1 MAPKTYPQQI
11 ADLKAERQQLTDEVE
26 KLRGQITH
34 IDSLN
39 EEIERL
45 QGALADSSKID
56 SQDFVGLQA
65 KLNDANQKADE
76 QAARNRRLTD
86 ENSRLAHVNGGLH
99 NGLEKLEHLRETLE
113 TKDRTIADLEEKY
126 KVLTQNA
133 LNRQRGLAEQAAE
146 ITAQLE
152 AQSGQLREL
161 RLAKQRDDRILN
173 EVRSALKNA
182 PDVISSLKYIVGI

>member
-11 ADLKAERQQLTDEVE
+11 ADLKTERQQLTDEVE
-26 KLRGQITH
+26 KLRGQIAH

-39 EEIERL
+39 QEIERL

-113 TKDRTIADLEEKY
+113 TKDRTIAELEEKY

-173 EVRSALKNA
+173 EVRAALKDA

>member
-161 RLAKQRDDRILN
+161 RLAKQRDYRILN